1 MINPAQ
7 FKKSVSN
14 AWHGAVLVFRSEQN
28 FRLQVVVGLVV
39 IISALLFQVRWT
51 EFIVLILMIGAVL
64 SLEMINSILERIVD
78 TFKPR
83 IHPAVRDIKDIMA
96 ATVLTTSIAA
106 AIIGLIIFFPYF
118 LALF

>member
-1 MINPAQ
+1 MIHFSQ
-7 FKKSVSN
+7 FKKSLRN
-14 AWHGAVLVFRSEQN
+14 AWHGAVLVFHTEQN
-28 FRLQVVVGLVV
+28 FRVQVIVGLLV
-39 IISALLFQVRWT
+39 IIFALVFQVRWA
-51 EFIVLILMIGAVL
+51 ELIILVLMIGAVL

-83 IHPAVRDIKDIMA
+83 IHPVVRDIKDIMA

-118 LALF
+118 IALF